1 MGEDDKFRAAQSAMV
16 ELDIVTGDVL
26 RIGLGTGSTARHFVA
41 LLGDR
46 VAKGFECICV
56 PTSEETAEQAR
67 ALNIP
72 LSDLDHLDRLDV
84 TIDGTDE
91 ISPEIFLI
99 KGGGGA
105 LLREKIVA
113 AASDRMVVISDAS
126 KQVETLGAFPLPIE
140 VNRFGLMATLN
151 AIKKVMQHYDVEP
164 KISLRQT
171 RDKKQF
177 VTDGGHFIVDACFGR
192 ILDARDLST
201 RLLNVPGVVQH
212 GLFLDLCDI
221 AYIAGSKTTHVMNA

>member
-1 MGEDDKFRAAQSAMV
+1 MGENEKLRAAKSAMV
-16 ELDIVTGDVL
+16 ELDITTSDVL

-41 LLGDR
+41 LLGER
-46 VAKGFECICV
+46 VANGFECICV

-84 TIDGTDE
+84 TIDGADE
-91 ISPEIFLI
+91 ISPEMFLI
-99 KGGGGA
+99 KGAGGA

-113 AASDRMVVISDAS
+113 AASDRMVVIADAS
-126 KQVETLGAFPLPIE
+126 KQVETLGAFPLSIE
-140 VNRFGLMATLN
+140 VNRFGLMATLY
-151 AIKKVMQHYDVEP
+151 AIKQVMQYFEVEP
-164 KISLRQT
+164 QMSVRQT
-171 RDKKQF
+171 KDKENF

-192 ILDARDLST
+192 ILDARGLST

-221 AYIAGSKTTHVMNA
+221 AYIAGSKATHVMDA

>member
-1 MGEDDKFRAAQSAMV
+1 MGENEKLRAAKAAMV
-16 ELDIVTGDVL
+16 ELDITTSDVL

-41 LLGDR
+41 LLGER

-91 ISPEIFLI
+91 ISPEMFLI
-99 KGGGGA
+99 KGAGGA

-113 AASDRMVVISDAS
+113 AASDRMVVIADAS
-126 KQVETLGAFPLPIE
+126 KQVETLGAFPLSIE

-151 AIKKVMQHYDVEP
+151 AIKQVMQHFDVEP
-164 KISLRQT
+164 KMSLRQAQNE
-171 RDKKQF
+171 KHF

-192 ILDARDLST
+192 ILDARGLST

-221 AYIAGSKTTHVMNA
+221 AYIAGSKTTHIMDA